1 MTNISIFNVL
11 GQHVLTSDLSKANET
26 VEMSQLNSGV
36 YIVRLAVGNTTK
48 TFKVLKQ

>member
-1 MTNISIFNVL
+1 MTNISIIKVL
-11 GQHVLTSDLSKANET
+11 GQHVLTSYLSKTNET

-48 TFKVLKQ
+48 IFRVVKQ